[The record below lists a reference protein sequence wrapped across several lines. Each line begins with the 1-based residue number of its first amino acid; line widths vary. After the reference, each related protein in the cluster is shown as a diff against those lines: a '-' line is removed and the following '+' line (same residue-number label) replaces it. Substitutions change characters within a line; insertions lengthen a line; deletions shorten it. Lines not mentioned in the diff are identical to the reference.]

1 MNIKKLDT
9 FGKRLE
15 FIMGNK
21 NVSRKQLA
29 ENLNL
34 APNSVSNYVT
44 DNRKPDLNIIKNIAC
59 YLNVSADFLLG
70 LTDDYRTYL
79 SREIDGK
86 MVDLVV
92 DDEKLRLS
100 EKEINEIFGKLKE
113 AGFNIRDALQNTQKR

>member
-1 MNIKKLDT
+1 MNIKNLDT

-15 FIMGNK
+15 FIMDNK